1 MQTWYL
7 IYRGEVVATA
17 GSRDEAEKLKSMY
30 QMDYGPEIDVTR
42 NIEEFSDN
50 SDFDSYDDYSED
62 EDEVLYD
69 EW

>member
-1 MQTWYL
+1 MTTWYL
-7 IYRGEVVATA
+7 VYKGEVLDTA

-42 NIEEFSDN
+42 NIEESAEG
-50 SDFDSYDDYSED
+50 DFDSIDDYDE

>member
-7 IYRGEVVATA
+7 VYKGEVIATA

-42 NIEEFSDN
+42 NIEESVEG
-50 SDFDSYDDYSED
+50 DFDSLDSYEEED
-62 EDEVLYD
+62 ELLYD

>member
-7 IYRGEVVATA
+7 VYKGEVIATA

-42 NIEEFSDN
+42 NVEESAEG
-50 SDFDSYDDYSED
+50 DFDSIDDYEEED
-62 EDEVLYD
+62 ELLYD

>member
-7 IYRGEVVATA
+7 VYKGEVIATA

-42 NIEEFSDN
+42 NIEESAEG
-50 SDFDSYDDYSED
+50 DFDSIDDHEEED
-62 EDEVLYD
+62 ELLYD

>member
-7 IYRGEVVATA
+7 VYKGEVIATA

-42 NIEEFSDN
+42 NIDESAEGDFESLDEYEED
-50 SDFDSYDDYSED
+50 
-62 EDEVLYD
+62 DEVLYD

>member
-7 IYRGEVVATA
+7 VYKGEVIATA

-30 QMDYGPEIDVTR
+30 QMAYGPEIDVTR
-42 NIEEFSDN
+42 NVEESAEG
-50 SDFDSYDDYSED
+50 DFDSIDDYEEED
-62 EDEVLYD
+62 ELLYD

>member
-7 IYRGEVVATA
+7 VYKGEVIATA

-42 NIEEFSDN
+42 NIEESAEG
-50 SDFDSYDDYSED
+50 DFDSIDDYEEED
-62 EDEVLYD
+62 ELLYD